1 MPDVYARA
9 WLSSWDRTRD
19 WNGRCEQRYLEHCKG
34 EIVHDTWSTYIAF
47 KGKQTRAHCADICG
61 DKIQYAQG
69 SNGNPCTGASYIRHI
84 NPSENLRG
92 DAKGALGCRFD
103 NLNGNKLKQLSGD
116 SKLTN
121 SKMTDV
127 NGQNKS
133 VYEQL
138 LFGARIGQ
146 YNNEGK
152 GFCEDVNNLE
162 TVVDNNGDTC
172 YKKIV
177 TKLGDAVAK
186 QEAIEYCEG
195 NPTDPKCACIN
206 VSGSNFINHCKANP
220 GLPGCREVVANIQAY
235 EALGLQSATGL
246 FGNAD
251 CIVPQ
256 ICTGGVYE
264 PQTGIPACQ
273 NKLAI
278 CKQVIGLSAG
288 YIDQAANLNI
298 FQGCDI
304 QFDEAR
310 AAANQPTPSGTTP
323 TPSGTTPTGTTPT
336 GTTPTGTTP
345 PGTTPPATLYEQLLQ
360 QYGLSDETGKAVG
373 FGSIGSIIS
382 SFCIIALVVIMMS
395 SNSNSNSGPVRTRFR
410 Y

>member
-1 MPDVYARA
+1 MY
-9 WLSSWDRTRD
+9 
-19 WNGRCEQRYLEHCKG
+19 E
-34 EIVHDTWSTYIAF
+34 
-47 KGKQTRAHCADICG
+47 
-61 DKIQYAQG
+61 
-69 SNGNPCTGASYIRHI
+69 GANYIRHI

-103 NLNGNKLKQLSGD
+103 NLNGNQLKRLSGD

-138 LFGARIGQ
+138 LFGARIGK

-177 TKLGDAVAK
+177 AKLGDAVAK

-206 VSGSNFINHCKANP
+206 VSGSNFINYCKSNP
-220 GLPGCREVVANIQAY
+220 GLPGCRDVVANIAAF

-251 CIVPQ
+251 CIVPNV
-256 ICTGGVYE
+256 CTGDVYE

-278 CKQVIGLSAG
+278 CQQVLNLSAG
-288 YIDQAANLNI
+288 QIDAAANLNI

-304 QFDEAR
+304 QFAAAR
-310 AAANQPTPSGTTP
+310 DAANQPAPSPSSTP
-323 TPSGTTPTGTTPT
+323 TPTGTTPT

-345 PGTTPPATLYEQLLQ
+345 TGATPPPATRYEQLLQ
-360 QYGLSDETGKAVG
+360 QYGLSDETGKVVG

-395 SNSNSNSGPVRTRFR
+395 SNSNNGPVRTRFR

>member
-9 WLSSWDRTRD
+9 WLSGWDSTRNWD
-19 WNGRCEQRYLEHCKG
+19 GRCEQKYSEHCKG
-34 EIVHDTWSTYIAF
+34 EIVHDTWSTYVAF
-47 KGKQTRAHCADICG
+47 HGRQTRAHCANICG
-61 DKIQYAQG
+61 DKIQYAPG
-69 SNGNPCTGASYIRHI
+69 SNGNPCTGATYIRHI

-92 DAKGALGCRFD
+92 DAKGALGCRYD
-103 NLNGNKLKQLSGD
+103 NLIGNQLKRLSGD

-138 LFGARIGQ
+138 LFGARIGK

-177 TKLGDAVAK
+177 AKLGDAVAK

-206 VSGSNFINHCKANP
+206 VSGSNFINYCKSNP
-220 GLPGCREVVANIQAY
+220 GLPGCKDVAANIAAF

-251 CIVPQ
+251 CIVPNV
-256 ICTGGVYE
+256 CTGDVYE

-278 CKQVIGLSAG
+278 CQQVLNLKAG
-288 YIDQAANLNI
+288 QIDAAANLNI
-298 FQGCDI
+298 FQDCDI
-304 QFDEAR
+304 QF
-310 AAANQPTPSGTTP
+310 AAVRETANQPAPSPSSTPTPSGPTPSGTTP
-323 TPSGTTPTGTTPT
+323 PGA
-336 GTTPTGTTP
+336 TP
-345 PGTTPPATLYEQLLQ
+345 PSATRYEQLLQ
-360 QYGLSDETGKAVG
+360 QYGLSDESGKAIG
-373 FGSIGSIIS
+373 FGSVGGIIS

-395 SNSNSNSGPVRTRFR
+395 SNNKNGPVRTRFR